1 MNTHNYKS
9 FLFISQWLFKFL
21 RPHHSDSKYKKIAPI
36 LYLIILLPLNDAH
49 SKLYWEGG
57 ISYYNSLSEACEA
70 QASNFG
76 SNAELCDIT
85 PIQNGAPYG
94 ELTGSCII
102 GECDGIPLAYPHW
115 TREFYALPSPLDDNQ
130 PNICTGNPID
140 PVAGNKL
147 QREQLIKIDSTYP
160 IKFDLFYNSNRL
172 EKWRH
177 TFSRSLSFSATPNGR
192 RFDFNGTALGSDP
205 TANPESPSSLGGEI
219 TSYGAQYTAPESTN
233 LITYSSI
240 EQACKLGWLNKKQHY
255 NFSWIPT
262 SIGELR
268 QTPISSFGA
277 ISQCYILD
285 QPDGQVKMVLDIY
298 DVIAGNPVGYGE
310 IPALTLQENSY
321 LRFTRENGQVI
332 VFSQLTGIQNT
343 SNTGETVEKI
353 NTAGIITYRLHTAS
367 NETEEYSMDGK
378 LQSVISAQ
386 GHIQTLS
393 YDAVTGLLDNISNQT
408 GESLS
413 VAYETYGDTNQYN
426 RIKTITD
433 NTSRVWTFIYD
444 TVDYTL
450 TSIDFPDGTTRQYH
464 YENTSDKQLL
474 TGITDET
481 GHRYASWEYDENSRA
496 TLSAHGADRLK
507 DRVELYYQDGLN
519 ASQRIVTTKRK
530 SERAG
535 GTDADIVATFLTH
548 TGGGS
553 PIVAEITGHDAIKF
567 EHNASTGY
575 LEYKEDKGLRTEYT
589 NYDTK
594 GNPGTIKEAVNTSEQ
609 RQTSYT
615 YDPRYHSKIATITEP
630 SILTGSQKITTN
642 LYDDFGNNTSI
653 SINGFKPDGSTVS
666 RTTTF
671 EYNGPFH
678 QLTKIDGPR
687 TDIGDIYTIDYY
699 TDDASEGDNRA
710 RMKRV
715 TAPENIT
722 LYDNITYTP
731 TGKILSYLD
740 ANNIQTTFAYYYGN
754 DRLNTLLQENVNTG
768 DTRLTEWTYLATGE
782 VKTITTGFNA
792 SDKTTLTLNYDDAR
806 RLTSIVDGL
815 GNAIEYTL
823 DSEGNVE
830 QENIRDASS
839 ILKKQLTQ
847 TFDNYNRLQ
856 LRTQL
861 NEALTETWSAN
872 GTLDKTL
879 DGKNVTTDYSYDNLH
894 RLTKIEQDKGGSSP
908 QTANALTLLNYDVQD
923 NLTTV
928 TDANNGQTSY
938 IYDDLGNLLSE
949 TSPDTGARTYSHDN
963 AGNITSLLDAKSQ
976 LFTYSYDALNRLTN
990 IDAPGTE
997 DDVTNT
1003 YDTCA
1008 NGKNLLCHSQR
1019 NQTTLSYNYTAF
1031 GDISTIDQIIDTWP
1045 GYNQTNNRMGYNY
1058 DTAGRLKNLNY
1069 PSGATITYNYD
1080 TAGNINNVSLNKD
1093 GVDTILSQNIRYQP
1107 FGEISSQNYGNGLS
1121 VLDFKD
1127 QAYRPLISGTFSLY
1141 FDYLGNYDANGNPT
1155 YGVTLDSGLYL
1166 TQNYSFDEHDRL
1178 DTSTGLFGD
1187 FDYDYDKVGNRI
1199 QLLQDGT
1206 TINIDYQPQT
1216 NRITKHDN
1224 ETILTDANGNMQNL
1238 RGMALSY
1245 TTDNRLK
1252 AMSGADYQYNG
1263 LGQRVVKKVKGGLVP
1278 TTRTYLY
1285 GQGGELLAETGP
1297 TGEVFREYVYLNS
1310 KPLALL
1316 EYTPNSNE
1324 NFLAGDLDGD
1334 GSISVEDYI
1343 LWYVNYYLAGDV
1355 SKDLNGDGIL
1365 DNLDTGI
1372 LFNCALTPSSCRA
1385 ASYNTAIYSIHN
1397 DHLGTPKLLTNQT
1410 GQPVWR
1416 ALASPF
1422 GQATVDEDVDGDGT
1436 DVVMNLRFPGQ
1447 YFDAESGLH
1456 YNYFRTYDPNLG
1468 RYITSDPI
1476 GLFGGLNSYAYV
1488 GSNPLFWVDPLGLAP
1503 SWVGPTSAVAGAT
1516 GGALVHIGIRT
1527 GNVAVGGVGLGL
1539 VTIGGGLQLWDALT
1553 TPTEQIEAI
1562 KDSES
1567 LKQIKEN
1574 MDGIQDLI
1582 DKINDS
1588 KRTNDSCP

>member
-1 MNTHNYKS
+1 MERHIKNLLSSTLLT
-9 FLFISQWLFKFL
+9 FLFLNMGQALAEDEVRYWRINDLFFEDPNSACGYAVDI
-21 RPHHSDSKYKKIAPI
+21 R
-36 LYLIILLPLNDAH
+36 LNDTLLGVSSYLLTSNGPTAF
-49 SKLYWEGG
+49 SCEMESTITGLPSGSLGIGSGKLT
-57 ISYYNSLSEACEA
+57 S
-70 QASNFG
+70 
-76 SNAELCDIT
+76 
-85 PIQNGAPYG
+85 
-94 ELTGSCII
+94 
-102 GECDGIPLAYPHW
+102 
-115 TREFYALPSPLDDNQ
+115 YALVGSLDNNQ

-140 PVAGNKL
+140 PVTGNKL
-147 QREQLIKIDSTYP
+147 QREGLIEIDSIYP
-160 IKFDLFYNSNRL
+160 IKLDLFYNSNRL

-177 TFSRSLSFSATPNGR
+177 TFNRTLSFSPQPNGSR
-192 RFDFNGTALGSDP
+192 LDFNGAALGADP
-205 TANPESPSSLGGEI
+205 IAIPESPSFMGGVITHFGVQNKSPVSTHLTTYLSLED
-219 TSYGAQYTAPESTN
+219 
-233 LITYSSI
+233 
-240 EQACKLGWLNKKQHY
+240 ACMSGWNNTKQHY
-255 NFSWIPT
+255 HYSWIST
-262 SIGELR
+262 SVGELR

-298 DVIAGNPVGYGE
+298 DVIAGTPVGYGE
-310 IPALTLQENSY
+310 LPSLGLQENSY
-321 LRFTRENGQVI
+321 LRFTRENGRVI
-332 VFSQLTGIQNT
+332 VFSQLAGIQNI
-343 SNTGETVEKI
+343 SNMGETVEKT
-353 NTAGIITYRLHTAS
+353 NTAGIITYKLRTVS

-378 LQSVISAQ
+378 LQSITSAQ

-433 NTSRVWTFIYD
+433 NTSRVWAFIYD

-464 YENTSDKQLL
+464 YENISDKQLL

-481 GHRYASWEYDENSRA
+481 GHRYASWEYDENNRA
-496 TLSAHGADRLK
+496 TLSSHGIDRLK
-507 DRVELYYQDGLN
+507 DRVELDYQDGLN

-530 SERAG
+530 SG
-535 GTDADIVATFLTH
+535 LTSGTDIDIASTFLTH

-575 LEYKEDKGLRTEYT
+575 LEYTEDKGLRTEYS

-594 GNPGTIKEAVNTSEQ
+594 SNPGTIKEAVGTPQQ
-609 RQTSYT
+609 REKFYT

-630 SILTGSQKITTN
+630 SIFTGSQKITTN
-642 LYDDFGNNTSI
+642 LYDDYGNNTSI
-653 SINGFKPDGSTVS
+653 SINGFKSDGSTVS

-678 QLTKIDGPR
+678 QLTQIDGPR
-687 TDIGDIYTIDYY
+687 TDASDIYTINYY
-699 TDDASEGDNRA
+699 TDDANEGDNRA

-715 TAPENIT
+715 IAPENIT

-740 ANNIQTTFAYYYGN
+740 TNNVQMTFAYYYGN

-768 DTRLTEWTYLATGE
+768 ETRLTEWTYLATGE

-792 SDKTTLTLNYDDAR
+792 NDKTTLTLNYDDAR
-806 RLTSIVDGL
+806 RLTSVVDGL
-815 GNAIEYTL
+815 GNTIEYTL

-830 QENIRDASS
+830 QENIRDTSNT
-839 ILKKQLTQ
+839 LKKQLTQ

-861 NEALTETWSAN
+861 NEALTETWSAD
-872 GTLDKTL
+872 GTLDKTI
-879 DGKNVTTDYSYDNLH
+879 DGKNVTTDYSYDNLR
-894 RLTKIEQDKGGSSP
+894 RLTQINQDTGGTSP
-908 QTANALTLLNYDVQD
+908 ETANALTLLNYDVQD

-938 IYDDLGNLLSE
+938 VYDDLGNLLSE
-949 TSPDTGARTYSHDN
+949 TSPDTGTRTYTHDA

-976 LFTYSYDALNRLTN
+976 PFTYSYDALNRLTN

-1003 YDTCA
+1003 YDTCN
-1008 NGKNLLCHSQR
+1008 NGKNLLCRSQR
-1019 NQTTLSYNYTAF
+1019 NKTTLRYNYTAF

-1045 GYNQTNNRMGYNY
+1045 GYNQANNRMEYNY

-1080 TAGNINNVSLNKD
+1080 TTGNINNVSLNKD

-1107 FGEISSQNYGNGLS
+1107 FGEISSQNYGNGLN

-1127 QAYRPLISGTFSLY
+1127 QAYRHFISGTPNLY

-1155 YGVTLDSGLYL
+1155 YGFTFDSGLSL
-1166 TQNYSFDEHDRL
+1166 TQNYHFDEHDRL

-1252 AMSGADYQYNG
+1252 SMSGADYQYNG
-1263 LGQRVVKKVKGGLVP
+1263 LGQRVVKKVKGGVVP

-1285 GQGGELLAETGP
+1285 GQGGELLAEIGP
-1297 TGEVFREYVYLNS
+1297 TGDVFREYIYLNS

-1324 NFLAGDLDGD
+1324 NFLAGDIDGD

-1343 LWYVNYYLAGDV
+1343 LWYVNHYLAGDI
-1355 SKDLNGDGIL
+1355 SKDINGDGVL
-1365 DNLDTGI
+1365 DNLDTSI
-1372 LFNCALTPSSCRA
+1372 LLNCALTSSSCRA
-1385 ASYNTAIYSIHN
+1385 ASYNTAIYAIHN

-1422 GQATVDEDVDGDGT
+1422 GKATVDEDVDGDGT
-1436 DVVMNLRFPGQ
+1436 DVVINLRFPGQ

-1456 YNYFRTYDPNLG
+1456 YNMFRTYDPETG

-1476 GLFGGLNSYAYV
+1476 GLLGGINTYAYV
-1488 GSNPLFWVDPLGLAP
+1488 GGNPLNYIDPTGESIKSKLAEALLVLMEAFSDGHLFNDNLNGKDLPDPNKSTKQVKERKAKSNNNPKDKGKTRGFPDP
-1503 SWVGPTSAVAGAT
+1503 S
-1516 GGALVHIGIRT
+1516 
-1527 GNVAVGGVGLGL
+1527 N
-1539 VTIGGGLQLWDALT
+1539 
-1553 TPTEQIEAI
+1553 
-1562 KDSES
+1562 
-1567 LKQIKEN
+1567 
-1574 MDGIQDLI
+1574 IQDFVCQQLGEGCLP
-1582 DKINDS
+1582 DQRKPDPNDP
-1588 KRTNDSCP
+1588 TQC